1 MEETFLSVITFLST
15 DITNLRDPAT
25 LESLRQKMI
34 HIFQAQLIA
43 QGVDPIQRIQEL
55 FRVMPDCRHCS
66 MWHKQLMSKMK
77 TNMENQEMHQL
88 FDKLDLENPMS

>member
-1 MEETFLSVITFLST
+1 MYLKSCHCLFIIL
-15 DITNLRDPAT
+15 
-25 LESLRQKMI
+25 
-34 HIFQAQLIA
+34 A